1 MGQTP
6 AMQAQWEKLGYT
18 PDTAA
23 DIISA
28 RFDYSFSWLW
38 LVLTAAVV
46 IIYFVFVVRFSD
58 KEYKE
63 VIAERF
69 GER

>member
-1 MGQTP
+1 
-6 AMQAQWEKLGYT
+6 
-18 PDTAA
+18 
-23 DIISA
+23 
-28 RFDYSFSWLW
+28 
-38 LVLTAAVV
+38 VLTAAVV

-69 GER
+69 GEK